1 MAENTRIH
9 ILVVDDD
16 RGILELVRRSL
27 EYEEYQVDTIENSKA
42 VLEQKLEW
50 YQMIILDV
58 MMPGMDGFSLCRELR
73 DRVDCPILFLTV
85 KSEESDLMKGLGA
98 GGDDYITKPF
108 GIGELRARV
117 AAHLRRE
124 KRERKHF
131 LEAGEVRFQIQAK
144 KMFYQETEIPMT
156 KSEYAICEYLAVNS
170 GQVFSKERI
179 YEAVYGYDGER
190 DVSTITEHVKNI
202 RAKCKKYGLE
212 PIETVWGIGYRWK
225 AE

>member
-27 EYEEYQVDTIENSKA
+27 EHEGYQVDTIENSKA
-42 VLEQKLEW
+42 VLEQNLEW

-73 DRVDCPILFLTV
+73 DRVDCPILFLTA

-131 LEAGEVRFQIQAK
+131 LEAGGVRFQIQAK

-156 KSEYAICEYLAVNS
+156 KSEYAICERENVDRY
-170 GQVFSKERI
+170 VFKIHRYILHQYRIDIYRRI
-179 YEAVYGYDGER
+179 YRTCTPVNDRSGTSGELCG
-190 DVSTITEHVKNI
+190 TM
-202 RAKCKKYGLE
+202 A
-212 PIETVWGIGYRWK
+212 
-225 AE
+225 